1 MGLTELQIKAAKAK
15 NKPYNLYDSG
25 GLYIQISLSGSKLWR
40 LKYYFRGK
48 EKRCGLGKWPNVS
61 LKEARLKRDEMR
73 LALEKGENPQQG
85 KHAPVVGTFRNLA
98 EDWKSRKATE
108 WSANHLRTVIQ
119 RLERYIYP
127 ILGDMPPGEIS
138 PQQVLL
144 LVRGLEDRGA
154 VETAHRVL
162 GICSLVFRYGVILG
176 VVGSDPCR
184 DLKGALRQR
193 QAVSFPAIT
202 DPVEVGALMRGIDA
216 YTGSPVVRFALEF
229 SALTFCRPG
238 EIRQAEWGEF
248 DFDRAL
254 WTIPAEK
261 MKLRKAHLV
270 PLSRQ
275 ALQVMGGVKLFTA
288 SSRFVFPSSR
298 TFERPMSEAT
308 VTAALAGMGYKG
320 RMTAHG
326 FRAMASTLLN
336 ERGHRHDVIEAQLAH
351 AGYDKIRA
359 VYNRAEYMEERRQL
373 MQDWADYLDELRT
386 SIPHGKPS
394 QYPLISSS

>member
-1 MGLTELQIKAAKAK
+1 MHLTELQIKAARTKT
-15 NKPYNLYDSG
+15 KPYNLYDNG
-25 GLYIQISLSGSKLWR
+25 GLYIQISVSGSKLWR
-40 LKYYFRGK
+40 LKYYFGGK
-48 EKRCGLGKWPNVS
+48 EKRCGLGKWPDVS
-61 LKEARLKRDEMR
+61 LKEARLKRDEIR
-73 LALEKGENPQQG
+73 LALERGENPRLK
-85 KHAPVVGTFRNLA
+85 KHIPVLGTFRDLA
-98 EDWKSRKATE
+98 EDWKTRKAPE
-108 WSANHLRTVIQ
+108 WSENHLRTVIQ

-127 ILGDMPPGEIS
+127 ILGDIPPGEIS

-162 GICSLVFRYGVILG
+162 GICSLVLRYGVILG
-176 VVGSDPCR
+176 VVASDPCR
-184 DLKGALRQR
+184 DLRGALRQR

-202 DPVEVGALMRGIDA
+202 DPVEVGELMRGIDA
-216 YTGSPVVRFALEF
+216 YTGSPVVRYALEF

-275 ALQVMGGVKLFTA
+275 ALRIIEEVKLFTA
-288 SSRFVFPSSR
+288 SSRFVFPNARS
-298 TFERPMSEAT
+298 FDRPLSEAA

-359 VYNRAEYMEERRQL
+359 VYNRAEYMEERRRL
-373 MQDWADYLDELRT
+373 MQEWADYLDGLREA
-386 SIPHGKPS
+386 IPRA
-394 QYPLISSS
+394 